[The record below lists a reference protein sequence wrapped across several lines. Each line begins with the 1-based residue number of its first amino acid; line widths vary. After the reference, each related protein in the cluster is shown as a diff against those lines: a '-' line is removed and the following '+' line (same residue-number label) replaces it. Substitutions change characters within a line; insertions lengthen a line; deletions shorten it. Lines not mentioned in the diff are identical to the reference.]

1 MSESKNKTGIKTK
14 RNVVAAEKKT
24 ATAVKKAA
32 AVVKRQNRGGKSGKS
47 QQSGPE
53 TAGVFL
59 QPGAELAEI

>member
-32 AVVKRQNRGGKSGKS
+32 ENG
-47 QQSGPE
+47 
-53 TAGVFL
+53 
-59 QPGAELAEI
+59 EIQDVPLL